1 VILFITSVVISLLVG
16 GCAAFFAK
24 RYDLRSIDD
33 RPRRIT
39 GVEFAIA
46 VPVVAVVAAL
56 VTIWVGPGVAQS
68 AAASG
73 YKQFFNGSVTQ
84 ALSQEIECTRDGSC
98 VHTYSCDPYTV
109 QVPYTVEEYA
119 GTDSK
124 GNPKYRTVTKYRTE
138 VRYHDCPY
146 ATAEYSYWLTDSLG
160 GETTIASHIFAA
172 KPQQWRGDEGIPG
185 GVPRGVPERWLT
197 SKNRL
202 AAGDAEPVTRIKE
215 YKNYILASQEDL
227 LKQFSGDIDSY
238 KNAGLL
244 PAHTAGVP
252 DGDIMYD
259 YDLQARKVQFV
270 GMNPVNEQAWQSA
283 LMQLNAALGTERQGD
298 MHIVVVPASKV
309 SNPDAYINA
318 LVAYWQSDEYFG
330 KWGLPKNALA
340 VVLGVSDDAS
350 TISWA
355 RAKTGMPFGNGELL
369 SAVSFDLKDK
379 PFDPKVVL
387 GSVTAQPTQA
397 SDGKFKV
404 KYAYGSGIISNIVLQ
419 EHPFQRACMDCAG
432 DKVGSY
438 VYLEST
444 IPISPLANFVMLL
457 LVIIINSVL
466 WGALIVL
473 EIPSKVRNL
482 RPSKRMRNY
491 TSYPW
496 RG

>member
-1 VILFITSVVISLLVG
+1 MILFITSVVISLLVG

-24 RYDLRSIDD
+24 RYDLRDIDD

-46 VPVVAVVAAL
+46 VPTVALVAAL

-84 ALSQEIECTRDGSC
+84 ALSQKIECTRDGSC
-98 VHTYSCDPYTV
+98 VHEYSCDPYTV
-109 QVPYTVEEYA
+109 LVPYTVTVYD

-124 GNPKYRTVTKYRTE
+124 GNAKYHSETRYRTE
-138 VRYHDCPY
+138 VRYHRCPY

-160 GETTIASHIFAA
+160 GETVIATNIFAA
-172 KPQQWRGDEGIPG
+172 KPQQWRGDEGIPSD
-185 GVPRGVPERWLT
+185 VPRGVPERWAT
-197 SKNRL
+197 SRDRL
-202 AAGDAEPVTRIKE
+202 AAGNAEPVTRIKE
-215 YKNYILASQEDL
+215 YKNYILASQEEL
-227 LKQFSGDIDSY
+227 LKQFSGDIDSF
-238 KNAGLL
+238 KGAGLL

-252 DGDIMYD
+252 DGNIMYD

-270 GMNPVNEQAWQSA
+270 GMKPVNEQAWQSA

-330 KWGLPKNALA
+330 KWGLPKNAIA

-350 TISWA
+350 NISWA

-369 SAVSFDLKDK
+369 SAVSFDLAGKS
-379 PFDPKVVL
+379 FDPKVVL
-387 GSVTAQPTQA
+387 GSVTAQPSQA
-397 SDGKFKV
+397 ADGKFKV
-404 KYAYGSGIISNIVLQ
+404 KYNYGSGILSNIALQ
-419 EHPFQRACMDCAG
+419 QHPFQRACMDCEG
-432 DKVGSY
+432 EKVGSY

-457 LVIIINSVL
+457 LVIIITSIL

-482 RPSKRMRNY
+482 RPSKRMRTY
-491 TSYPW
+491 DYPW